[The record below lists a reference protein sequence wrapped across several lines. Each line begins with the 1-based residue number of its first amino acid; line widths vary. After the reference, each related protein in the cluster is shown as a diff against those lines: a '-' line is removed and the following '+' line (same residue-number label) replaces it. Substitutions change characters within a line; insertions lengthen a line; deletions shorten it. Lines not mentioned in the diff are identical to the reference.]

1 MNTQISVT
9 KSFKWEMAHMLAH
22 HEGACRNI
30 HGHSYKLEV
39 TVVRNS
45 KRLKHDMVEDF
56 SNLDKL
62 VKELIVAHYDHS
74 FLYWENSDDE
84 GERALAETAIKYNH
98 KVVGMALRPT
108 AENMADDIF
117 DKLKKPLS
125 EMGLSINRLRLWET
139 ESSYVE
145 ICPNA

>member
-1 MNTQISVT
+1 MKPQISVT

-30 HGHSYKLEV
+30 HGHSYQLEI

-45 KRLKHDMVEDF
+45 ERLEHDMVEDF
-56 SNLDKL
+56 SHLEKL
-62 VKELIVAHYDHS
+62 VRALIVDRYDHA

-84 GERALAETAIKYNH
+84 GERALAEVARKYNH

-117 DKLKKPLS
+117 ELLRKPLN
-125 EMGLSINRLRLWET
+125 ETGLSLHRLRLWET
-139 ESSYVE
+139 ASSYVE
-145 ICPNA
+145 ICTNA